1 MVAHPKPCYV
11 TPEEYL
17 ARERAAET
25 KSEYYDGVIV
35 AMAGAS
41 PEHDRIA
48 VDFLRHLGNQLE
60 RSPCEPFSSDMRVRV
75 PACNRYYYPDVS
87 VACGGSQF
95 EALVGVRSLLNPRLI
110 VEVLSES
117 TEKNDRTDKYD
128 CYRTLA
134 SLATYVLVAQDR
146 PRIEVFTR
154 QPDDTWR
161 HEVAK
166 GLEAVLALP
175 AIGCELKLADI
186 YARVEFPPAPAEPA
200 AE

>member
-1 MVAHPKPCYV
+1 MRRASSSDRTASGRWPTFTAPRRRQARKLLFSETKRLAFFPFSRDQREFRCNAPLLKEKQMVAHPKPCYV

-17 ARERAAET
+17 ERERAAET

-48 VDFLRHLGNQLE
+48 VDILRHLGNQLE

-75 PACNRYYYPDVS
+75 PTCNRYYYPDVS

-95 EALVGVRSLLNPRLI
+95 EALVGVRSLLNPKLI

-128 CYRTLA
+128 CYRTL
-134 SLATYVLVAQDR
+134 
-146 PRIEVFTR
+146 
-154 QPDDTWR
+154 
-161 HEVAK
+161 
-166 GLEAVLALP
+166 
-175 AIGCELKLADI
+175 
-186 YARVEFPPAPAEPA
+186 
-200 AE
+200 

>member
-17 ARERAAET
+17 ERERAAET

-48 VDFLRHLGNQLE
+48 VDILRHLGNQLE

-75 PACNRYYYPDVS
+75 PTCNRYYYPDVS

-95 EALVGVRSLLNPRLI
+95 EALVGVRSLLNPKLI

-186 YARVEFPPAPAEPA
+186 YARVEFPPAPTEPA

>member
-1 MVAHPKPCYV
+1 
-11 TPEEYL
+11 
-17 ARERAAET
+17 
-25 KSEYYDGVIV
+25 
-35 AMAGAS
+35 
-41 PEHDRIA
+41 
-48 VDFLRHLGNQLE
+48 
-60 RSPCEPFSSDMRVRV
+60 MRVRV